1 MGRVCPQ
8 KDPGIRLNKSPPD
21 YRNEGG
27 ARGDGTTPP
36 FCLPAHPRSPKRRS
50 TDLMRLSAHIT
61 VYNRAD
67 LIRAVVNAPVG
78 AQFDLA
84 DAPRTTS
91 QNRLLWALLDAFAD
105 QVVHCGRK
113 YDAGDWKA
121 IMMKALGKELAFAPS
136 LDGQGIVAIGY
147 QSSRLTKEEMANLI
161 ELIYS
166 EGAKRGV
173 VFHGEAA

>member
-1 MGRVCPQ
+1 M
-8 KDPGIRLNKSPPD
+8 
-21 YRNEGG
+21 
-27 ARGDGTTPP
+27 
-36 FCLPAHPRSPKRRS
+36 RRS
-50 TDLMRLSAHIT
+50 GRNS
-61 VYNRAD
+61 
-67 LIRAVVNAPVG
+67 
-78 AQFDLA
+78 DLA

-121 IMMKALGKELAFAPS
+121 IMMKALGKELAFAPG
-136 LDGQGIVAIGY
+136 LDGQGIVAIVGY

-161 ELIYS
+161 ESWIYS

-173 VFHGEAA
+173 MFHGEAA